1 LYIIILFFR
10 DNILT
15 TGKINVRIFIFS
27 GDETQLPFLLKILVI
42 LKTIFYIYRALKIGG
57 METLTEQNE
66 QLKTFLN
73 EAMDL
78 LDDIKD
84 KLGMFQTQ
92 RYYRLKRDVEK
103 VEEVCS

>member
-1 LYIIILFFR
+1 
-10 DNILT
+10 
-15 TGKINVRIFIFS
+15 
-27 GDETQLPFLLKILVI
+27 
-42 LKTIFYIYRALKIGG
+42 

-73 EAMDL
+73 EAMGL

-103 VEEVCS
+103 VAEEEVCS

>member
-1 LYIIILFFR
+1 
-10 DNILT
+10 
-15 TGKINVRIFIFS
+15 
-27 GDETQLPFLLKILVI
+27 
-42 LKTIFYIYRALKIGG
+42 
-57 METLTEQNE
+57 METLTEKNE

-103 VEEVCS
+103 VVEEEVCS

>member
-1 LYIIILFFR
+1 
-10 DNILT
+10 
-15 TGKINVRIFIFS
+15 
-27 GDETQLPFLLKILVI
+27 
-42 LKTIFYIYRALKIGG
+42 

-103 VEEVCS
+103 LEEEEVCN